1 MRHDSRE
8 VIRLPATSSANRLW
22 NEDMTDRVPYR
33 DAIALQPAALETC
46 LQAVGARLET
56 LDLAPLKT
64 GTVVLAGIG
73 ASLYAAVV
81 AAAQMRSQG
90 MRAFALAATDLYDA
104 SIDAGDAY
112 IAFSA
117 SGRSVEP
124 AKAMELRPQA
134 ATYGIAKAAD
144 TPLARVVRHMVATGS
159 GTDSGPNTTSYLG
172 SLLTAALLADSAGRL
187 SGARWTTLPSAA
199 QTVLESVRP
208 QADKAAR
215 LLAGSKAIDCVG
227 AGCAFGT
234 AGYTALLIRE
244 AARISAQD
252 WDTLNFLHGPM
263 EPNDGHTGVILFGDG
278 REAQLAQD
286 LAGFGIPSVLITGRS
301 YLGDADNLVVI
312 HVPAFS
318 QGIGDAILQAIPAQ
332 LLIATLSEEVG
343 LPVCNFRYRQTD
355 TKLAVS

>member
-1 MRHDSRE
+1 
-8 VIRLPATSSANRLW
+8 
-22 NEDMTDRVPYR
+22 MTDRVPYR
-33 DAIALQPAALETC
+33 DAIALQPAALEAC
-46 LQAVGARLET
+46 LHAAKARIET
-56 LDLAPLKT
+56 LDLAPLKA
-64 GTVVLAGIG
+64 GTVVLHGIG
-73 ASLYAAVV
+73 ASLYAAIV

-90 MRAFALAATDLYDA
+90 IRAFGLAATDLYDA

-144 TPLARVVRHMVATGS
+144 TPLAKVVREMIATNS

-172 SLLTAALLADSAGRL
+172 SLLTAALLGDSIGRP
-187 SGARWTTLPSAA
+187 SGANWAALPSVARA
-199 QTVLESVRP
+199 VIENVKP

-215 LLAGSKAIDCVG
+215 LLAKSKAIDCVG

-263 EPNDGHTGVILFGDG
+263 EPNDSQTGVILFGDG
-278 REAQLAQD
+278 REAQLARD
-286 LAGFGIPSVLITGRS
+286 LAGFGIPAVLITGRNDLTDS
-301 YLGDADNLVVI
+301 DNLVVI
-312 HVPAFS
+312 QVPAFS
-318 QGIGDAILQAIPAQ
+318 PGIGDAILQAIPAQ

-355 TKLAVS
+355 TKLAAS